1 MDRWIQRGKGKV
13 GWIERIE
20 FTHTHTLPC
29 GKQLMGSSCIAK
41 EFLLGA
47 LGWPRGEG
55 WEGDSI
61 GKGYKYNIADSLYY
75 TTETNNTESN
85 YTSIK
90 KNNKGVKI
98 TKLMMS
104 TLSKKST
111 TEKVK
116 WTRLDEQLENGW
128 GGKKG
133 QRHLIGSCL
142 SKSMHMYPFP
152 ELAQS
157 QWREAWSFISTF
169 IDFLEV
175 GT

>member
-1 MDRWIQRGKGKV
+1 
-13 GWIERIE
+13 
-20 FTHTHTLPC
+20 
-29 GKQLMGSSCIAK
+29 
-41 EFLLGA
+41 
-47 LGWPRGEG
+47 
-55 WEGDSI
+55 
-61 GKGYKYNIADSLYY
+61 
-75 TTETNNTESN
+75 
-85 YTSIK
+85 
-90 KNNKGVKI
+90 
-98 TKLMMS
+98 MS

-133 QRHLIGSCL
+133 QRHLIGFCL